1 MYVNTNNGQLG
12 LLKFAG
18 TMNCNFYQTSFL
30 EALAM
35 QGTKDL
41 SNKSQSFLDL
51 NFWLP
56 KVSQTYFNY
65 LPPPLQISSQKNYS
79 LQLLAARG

>member
-1 MYVNTNNGQLG
+1 
-12 LLKFAG
+12 
-18 TMNCNFYQTSFL
+18 
-30 EALAM
+30 M

-79 LQLLAARG
+79 LQLLAAHG